1 MLKKRNNDFYNIII
15 FIFFNNILCYHS
27 NYPTLYIKNKPNII
41 ENIVLNNL
49 FNDGL
54 NAKPNLI
61 SGKIFVNDT

>member
-1 MLKKRNNDFYNIII
+1 MIFITYFFFLNNFFFLII
-15 FIFFNNILCYHS
+15 FHS

-54 NAKPNLI
+54 KAKPNLI